1 MFTAL
6 TPSID
11 FTDKWIWFWSLLLS
25 LFNEW
30 SLSQY
35 RSVTRTNV
43 KNRYCSYL
51 IAIHREYV
59 YNIYARTAE
68 AIDREKNI
76 ETKRASVEDVVRK
89 DFRQFLN
96 RFGWVYTYA
105 ICRYKSNSFEKS
117 KNEWDWILG
126 LEPFC
131 CKKQNGEK
139 YLASISWYHSILL
152 NLCNLFYTEKI
163 SINAYFVKD
172 HLICYLI

>member
-11 FTDKWIWFWSLLLS
+11 FTDKWIWFWSLLLF

-59 YNIYARTAE
+59 YNIDARTAE

-126 LEPFC
+126 LVNRSVARSRTEKSFWPVSVDIIPFC
-131 CKKQNGEK
+131 
-139 YLASISWYHSILL
+139 
-152 NLCNLFYTEKI
+152 
-163 SINAYFVKD
+163 
-172 HLICYLI
+172 